1 MPERCRADNVASVVA
16 RTRIVHVPA
25 GPAGR
30 DGRGQ
35 RGLGRAGKQSGS
47 PLGASLFISRS
58 GGRTVHGATV
68 PAYVP
73 GVAPST
79 CRCAGLA
86 LTF

>member
-16 RTRIVHVPA
+16 RTRIIHVPA

-35 RGLGRAGKQSGS
+35 RGLGRAGKQSGGS
-47 PLGASLFISRS
+47 LRASLFVRRA
-58 GGRTVHGATV
+58 GGRTIHGATV

-73 GVAPST
+73 GVAPGACSGA
-79 CRCAGLA
+79 RLA